1 MLDPKL
7 IRTQPEAVAE
17 ARKKRGY
24 ILDVATLKTL
34 EEKRKPLQINNENL
48 QQERNSRA
56 KSIGQA
62 KSRGEDIQPL
72 FAQVEELKQQRAD
85 ASPAQGGN
93 SRGKSSGQA
102 KCRGE
107 GLQPPLGQ
115 VDELKQQLAGAS
127 AELEQ
132 VRTALVGLL
141 SGVPTR
147 PAESV
152 PEGTSERDR
161 VELRRWG
168 SPR

>member
-17 ARKKRGY
+17 ALKKRGY

-34 EEKRKPLQINNENL
+34 EEKRKALQINTENL

-72 FAQVEELKQQRAD
+72 LA
-85 ASPAQGGN
+85 
-93 SRGKSSGQA
+93 
-102 KCRGE
+102 
-107 GLQPPLGQ
+107 Q
-115 VDELKQQLAGAS
+115 VDELKQQLADAS

-132 VRTALVGLL
+132 R
-141 SGVPTR
+141 S
-147 PAESV
+147 E
-152 PEGTSERDR
+152 EHTSELQSRGH
-161 VELRRWG
+161 L
-168 SPR
+168 